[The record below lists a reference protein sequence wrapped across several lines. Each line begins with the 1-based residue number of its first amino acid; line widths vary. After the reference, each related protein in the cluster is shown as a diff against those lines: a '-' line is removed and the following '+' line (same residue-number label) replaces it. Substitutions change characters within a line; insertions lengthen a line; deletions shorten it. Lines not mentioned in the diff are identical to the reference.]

1 MTQAIV
7 FVSTCPSCRRE
18 QPQDAFSV
26 ADLLRLLNG
35 GYPIEAYCVPC
46 DEFWPISLKE
56 RVELGE
62 AVTAACKGTYLRDAV
77 APRTA
82 GRSERGIRLGRCAR
96 GG

>member
-1 MTQAIV
+1 MAIV

-35 GYPIEAYCVPC
+35 GYPIEGYCVPC
-46 DEFWPISLKE
+46 DEFWPIDLKE

-62 AVTAACKGTYLRDAV
+62 AVAAAVACKDSSPIVEKGILDA
-77 APRTA
+77 AP
-82 GRSERGIRLGRCAR
+82 LAR
-96 GG
+96 MRI